1 MSMNTGYA
9 LELEEKEEVMCSAAE
24 DLVGASDIPDRIDAD
39 WIRIEQQGRLS
50 SCVGHGLTSA
60 AESVIRANYGQT
72 DQLSRMFAYLVS
84 QRESGITGDRG
95 ATIMGAV
102 SAAKTIGF
110 LLETEYPY
118 HPASYRDSPP
128 ITAVMR
134 RNASHRVMSNH
145 YRVQEDPMDACV
157 HIAKNRGILL
167 GIPWKESFA
176 QERDERIT
184 HISGR
189 VRGGHAICA
198 ISYQIENGEPWVQI
212 TNSHGSQWAK
222 AGQSY
227 VSPNVWSWMVRNGT
241 VVALEG
247 MSGYE
252 PPVVDNLDWVFEGL

>member
-1 MSMNTGYA
+1 MSMDTGYR
-9 LELEEKEEVMCSAAE
+9 LELEEREEVLSTACE
-24 DLVGASDIPDRIDAD
+24 DLYGASDIPDRIDAD
-39 WIRIEQQGRLS
+39 WIRIEQQGRMS

-60 AESVIRANYGQT
+60 AESVIRANYDQT

-102 SAAKTIGF
+102 RAAKTIGF
-110 LLETEYPY
+110 LHETDYPY
-118 HPASYRDSPP
+118 PSSYNASPP
-128 ITAVMR
+128 ITAEMR
-134 RNASHRVMSNH
+134 EIAGERVTAKH
-145 YRVQEDPMDACV
+145 YKVAEDPMDACT
-157 HIAKNRGILL
+157 HIAKHRGILL

-176 QERDERIT
+176 AERDERIT

-198 ISYQIENGEPWVQI
+198 ISYEILAGEPWVQI

-247 MSGYE
+247 ISGYE
-252 PPVVDNLDWVFEGL
+252 IAPADETDWVFEGL